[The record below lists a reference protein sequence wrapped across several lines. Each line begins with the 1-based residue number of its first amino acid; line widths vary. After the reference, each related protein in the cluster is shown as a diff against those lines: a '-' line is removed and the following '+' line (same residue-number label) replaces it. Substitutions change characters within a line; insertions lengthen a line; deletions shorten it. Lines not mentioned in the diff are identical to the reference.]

1 MGLLQEINITA
12 QLHEQQVE
20 IFSSNVELL
29 SENINESSEFITEA
43 ITNWLAKVGK
53 VVGGGKLDPE
63 KAKSVSEILGA
74 VTALGNPDTA
84 AAFDEKGDLGTVLY
98 KASSQNPQESNAALK
113 RLREIGR
120 HESARTYTQQAAQA
134 MTDPATFSDY
144 VNKAKTDI
152 DNTMRTK
159 LAKEKQQTQQTPDA
173 PQTPQAGG
181 AGATSA
187 TQAAASTTQAAPG
200 VNV

>member
-1 MGLLQEINITA
+1 MSLLQEVNTTVL
-12 QLHEQQVE
+12 LHEQQVE

-29 SENINESSEFITEA
+29 SENINESHEFITEA

-98 KASSQNPQESNAALK
+98 TASSKNPQESNAALK

-134 MTDPATFSDY
+134 MTDPAKFGEY
-144 VNKAKTDI
+144 VNKAKQDI
-152 DNTMRTK
+152 DRIMRTS
-159 LAKEKQQTQQTPDA
+159 LAKEQKQQVPNDAQAQSPVTQGT
-173 PQTPQAGG
+173 
-181 AGATSA
+181 
-187 TQAAASTTQAAPG
+187 TQATQAAPG
-200 VNV
+200 VNL

>member
-1 MGLLQEINITA
+1 MSLIQDINKSVK
-12 QLHEQQVE
+12 LHEQQADV
-20 IFSSNVELL
+20 FTMNVVLL
-29 SENINESSEFITEA
+29 SEDINESPEFITEA
-43 ITNWLAKVGK
+43 ITNWLAKVGN

-74 VTALGNPDTA
+74 VTALGNADTA

-134 MTDPATFSDY
+134 MTDPATFAKY
-144 VNKAKTDI
+144 AQKAKGEI
-152 DNTMRTK
+152 DQTMRTL
-159 LAKEKQQTQQTPDA
+159 LAKQKNKNPSGQQQQA
-173 PQTPQAGG
+173 P
-181 AGATSA
+181 AGATTSP
-187 TQAAASTTQAAPG
+187 TQTAPG
-200 VNV
+200 VTI